1 MKYQDISMVDL
12 PTPPHSL
19 LAVIHYCSEDQA
31 EADKLASLIRIDP
44 LLSAELLRIANSPY
58 FGLGGSVTSLNR
70 ATVVLGMK
78 TVRSLALGI
87 ALKGLSAET
96 NISGFNDLLFWEDGI
111 RRAAIATILGEHMRL
126 DTDECFTAG
135 LLQDIGLLVLLSQEG
150 ASEDFIETYRTY
162 NPDIRKVLE
171 KEEFGEHHDSIASF
185 LATQWHIPATLV
197 DGICHHH
204 DDPVNASPLA
214 SLLYCADWL
223 NTFFIRNND
232 AEVAAYC
239 HGLLMERLK
248 IPAQDAIDIIS
259 TLPENIRGIA
269 QAFGHTIDMQDCDI
283 EQLINNAASQL
294 AEHNIELQEVTA
306 RLTRTI
312 EERDSLSEKLHRDIA
327 IAQEVQQALLPPP
340 TTDIPIHA
348 FNVPAMALSG
358 DFYDFKKLPDG
369 KLSFCLGDVSGKGV
383 YSSLLMVKA
392 SSLFRSL
399 CGRVNDQE
407 ELAVKLNAE
416 ICRIA
421 VRGMF
426 ITMVTGIYDPEKGTV
441 EFVNAGHLPVL
452 LVSENDSI
460 ESKTS
465 SSPPFGILPDA
476 RFEKEVVT
484 IKGRSFYLYS
494 DGITESPISENRM
507 LGIDGLAALLKK
519 VNSEA
524 PDKRVK
530 RLKSHFRKTRDQ
542 LHDDTTLLLLKG

>member
-1 MKYQDISMVDL
+1 MKYQDLSMVDL

-31 EADKLASLIRIDP
+31 EADKLASLIRVDP

-58 FGLGGSVTSLNR
+58 FGLGGNVTSLSR

-87 ALKGLSAET
+87 ALKGLST
-96 NISGFNDLLFWEDGI
+96 DKQIPGFNDLLFWEDGI
-111 RRAAIATILGEHMRL
+111 RRAAISTILGEHLKL
-126 DTDECFTAG
+126 DTDECFTTG

-150 ASEDFIETYRTY
+150 ASEEFIRKYRNY

-171 KEEFGEHHDSIASF
+171 KEEFGEHHDSVASF
-185 LATQWHIPATLV
+185 LATQWHIPSTLV

-248 IPAQDAIDIIS
+248 IPAQDAIDIIAS
-259 TLPENIRGIA
+259 LPENIRGIA

-306 RLTRTI
+306 RLTRTM

-327 IAQEVQQALLPPP
+327 IAQEVQQALLPPA
-340 TTDIPIHA
+340 TADIPIHA
-348 FNVPAMALSG
+348 FNVPALALSG
-358 DFYDFKKLPDG
+358 DFYDFMRQPDG

-383 YSSLLMVKA
+383 FSSLLMVKA
-392 SSLFRSL
+392 CSLFRSL
-399 CGRVNDQE
+399 CSQETDQAV
-407 ELAVKLNAE
+407 LAEKLNTE

-426 ITMVTGIYDPEKGTV
+426 ITMVIGLYDPEKDTV

-452 LVSENDSI
+452 LVSENNSVDSI
-460 ESKTS
+460 IS
-465 SSPPFGILPDA
+465 SSPPFGILQDA
-476 RFEKEVVT
+476 SFEKDIVSL
-484 IKGRSFYLYS
+484 KGRSFYLYS
-494 DGITESPISENRM
+494 DGITESPIAENRM
-507 LGIDGLAALLKK
+507 LGIDGLSALLKK

-524 PDKRVK
+524 PGKRIE
-530 RLKSHFRKTRDQ
+530 RLKSHFRKTREQ
-542 LHDDTTLLLLKG
+542 LHDDTTLLLLKS